1 MFSSV
6 QFTAV
11 RFLEIKHLGAEH
23 LNSAVELDRKSFG
36 GLWTIEGYRR
46 ELDSPNS
53 DLLGLWASATDAPVT
68 ERSHSELESFDVFT
82 PQNGAATG
90 APPLQIPPTLIGLG
104 CLWAILEEA
113 HITLLAIDPR
123 FQGQGL
129 GQALLWALL
138 KSANRRQLER
148 ATLEVRASN
157 SVALSLYHKFG
168 FKEAGRRKRYYADTG
183 EDAAIM
189 WRSGIEK
196 TEFQQY
202 LANEKVKICDRL
214 FQKNWQGSI
223 DSFEV

>member
-1 MFSSV
+1 MP
-6 QFTAV
+6 
-11 RFLEIKHLGAEH
+11 FLEIKHINAEH
-23 LNSAVELDRKSFG
+23 LNSAVELDRLCFG

-53 DLLGLWASATDAPVT
+53 DLLGLWASATGSGGSARLD
-68 ERSHSELESFDVFT
+68 SQLESFDILT
-82 PQNGAATG
+82 PQNAADTHHP
-90 APPLQIPPTLIGLG
+90 PPLQLPPTLIGLG

-113 HITLLAIDPR
+113 HITILAIDPR

-138 KSANRRQLER
+138 KSAHRRQLER
-148 ATLEVRASN
+148 ATLEVRTSN
-157 SVALSLYHKFG
+157 SIALSLYNKFG

-196 TEFQQY
+196 PEFEQY
-202 LANEKVKICDRL
+202 LAIEKQQICDRL
-214 FQKNWQGSI
+214 LQKNWQPSI
-223 DSFEV
+223 DSFEL

>member
-1 MFSSV
+1 VFSSV

-11 RFLEIKHLGAEH
+11 RFIEIKHLAAKH
-23 LNSAVELDRKSFG
+23 LNCAVELDRLCFG

-53 DLLGLWASATDAPVT
+53 DLLGLWASDDTGGGSA
-68 ERSHSELESFDVFT
+68 RSDSELESVDIFT
-82 PQNGAATG
+82 SQNPASTGGGPVKMPQ
-90 APPLQIPPTLIGLG
+90 TLIGLG

-113 HITLLAIDPR
+113 HITILAIDPC

-148 ATLEVRASN
+148 ATLEVRVSN
-157 SVALSLYHKFG
+157 LAALSLYHKFG
-168 FKEAGRRKRYYADTG
+168 FKEAGWRKRYYADTG
-183 EDAAIM
+183 EDAAIL

-196 TEFQQY
+196 PEFQQY

-214 FQKNWQGSI
+214 HQKNWQGSI
-223 DSFEV
+223 DTFEF

>member
-1 MFSSV
+1 MP
-6 QFTAV
+6 
-11 RFLEIKHLGAEH
+11 FLEIKHLTAEH
-23 LNSAVELDRKSFG
+23 LNSAVELDRKIFG

-46 ELDSPNS
+46 ELGSPNS
-53 DLLGLWASATDAPVT
+53 DLLGLWASATDVGVAQ
-68 ERSHSELESFDVFT
+68 RSDSELEYFDIFT
-82 PQNGAATG
+82 PQNGAVTG
-90 APPLQIPPTLIGLG
+90 APPLGTTRMLIGLG

-113 HITLLAIDPR
+113 HITILAIDPR

-157 SVALSLYHKFG
+157 SIALSLYHKFG

-196 TEFQQY
+196 PEFQQY

-214 FQKNWQGSI
+214 IQKNWQGAI
-223 DSFEV
+223 DSSE